1 MNTTL
6 HRTAYNRAKMAR
18 AGAFAQL
25 AGGGGATFRG
35 RAWDAPAPSGVGLPE
50 RVKREPKSGRKR
62 PRAVF
67 AAFSTTG
74 TTGGSPV
81 ARHFEE
87 GLRTSDSGLR
97 KSSVVRSPMSF
108 ATP

>member
-1 MNTTL
+1 MMSMHNRGVTMP
-6 HRTAYNRAKMAR
+6 RITARKRAKTAR

-25 AGGGGATFRG
+25 AGGGGNTYCE
-35 RAWDAPAPSGVGLPE
+35 RACS
-50 RVKREPKSGRKR
+50 
-62 PRAVF
+62 AVF

-108 ATP
+108 VKP